1 MKTEVT
7 KIDSTKRQISIEV
20 SGDIVKEKFTQV
32 YEKIGKDAKV
42 PGFRPG
48 HAPRDMLEKNYSEHA
63 HEMVLR
69 ELIPDIY
76 NQAVGKEG
84 LDVIDL
90 PDISEVKLDGNVLS
104 FKATVEVTPEIKL
117 GNYKGLKLD
126 YKRIEV
132 APDELKRSVDS
143 LKEARKADAL
153 DDSFAK
159 SLGYPDT
166 AELEKTMERQLFL
179 QKEHAQRQK
188 IEGQIVENL
197 ISGLD
202 FKIPHSLVERQLQDL
217 LRQAKMDMA
226 LKGMPRE
233 KIDEQEKELTA
244 HLEPEAKKQVKIY
257 LTLAEIA
264 KKEHI
269 PVDDHMPRKVMEFLL
284 KEAKW
289 E

>member
-117 GNYKGLKLD
+117 GHYKGLKLD